1 MKERNELTDR
11 PFISIIVPIYNEE
24 RYIERCAK
32 ALVDQDYPR
41 DRFEILF
48 VDNNSSD
55 RSAEIARG
63 IEGIRVL
70 SESTQGDYAARN
82 RGIAEASGEIF
93 AFVDSDTAPLSDW
106 LEKIATTMAED
117 PQIGVIVGG
126 LRFDGSSLALQL
138 LAAYEE
144 DKAEYIFVSDDPMVY
159 FGYTCNLAARKTLF
173 DELGPFAPIQRNADV
188 VFVRSVVDTHSTDA
202 VVYRRD
208 VAVLRL
214 EIRSATDY
222 FHKQVIYGKD
232 FPRYKK
238 IAGARPLKM
247 SERLS
252 IFRRVVRK
260 RRYAP
265 VDALLLLATLTI
277 GALCYDVARLL
288 SKVEPWSDRD

>member
-1 MKERNELTDR
+1 MMERDEFVDR
-11 PFISIIVPIYNEE
+11 PYISVIVPIYNEE
-24 RYIERCAK
+24 RYIERCARS
-32 ALVDQDYPR
+32 LVSQDYPK
-41 DRFEILF
+41 DRFEVLF

-82 RGIAEASGEIF
+82 RGIAEARGEIF

-106 LEKIATTMAED
+106 LERIATAMRAD

-126 LRFDGSSLALQL
+126 LHFDGSSLALRM

-144 DKAEYIFVSDDPMVY
+144 DKAEYIFASRDPTVY
-159 FGYTCNLAARKTLF
+159 YGYTCNLAARKRLF

-188 VFVRSVVDTHSTDA
+188 VFVRDVVDSHSTDS

-214 EIRSATDY
+214 EIRSALDY
-222 FHKQVIYGKD
+222 FRKQAIYGRD
-232 FPRYKK
+232 FPRYEK
-238 IAGARPLKM
+238 IAATRPLRM
-247 SERLS
+247 SERFS

-260 RRYAP
+260 RQHAP
-265 VDALLLLATLTI
+265 LDALLLLATLGVAAI
-277 GALCYDVARLL
+277 CYDVARWL
-288 SKVEPWSDRD
+288 SKVEPGMDRG

>member
-1 MKERNELTDR
+1 MKELGELEDR
-11 PFISIIVPIYNEE
+11 PFISVIVPIYNEE
-24 RYIERCAK
+24 RYVERCAK
-32 ALVDQDYPR
+32 ALVGQDYPS
-41 DRFEILF
+41 DRFEVLF

-82 RGIAEASGEIF
+82 RGIAEARGEIF
-93 AFVDSDTAPLSDW
+93 AFADSDTAPLSDW
-106 LEKIATTMAED
+106 LERIATVMAED

-126 LRFDGSSLALQL
+126 LRFDGSSLALRM

-144 DKAEYIFVSDDPMVY
+144 DKAKYTFASDDPTVY
-159 FGYTCNLAARKTLF
+159 FGYTCNLAARRILF

-188 VFVRSVVDTHSTDA
+188 VFVRSVVDAHSTDA

-208 VAVLRL
+208 VAALRL
-214 EIRSATDY
+214 EIRSAIDY
-222 FHKQVIYGKD
+222 FRKQVIYGSD
-232 FPRYKK
+232 FRRYGK
-238 IAGARPLKM
+238 ITGTRPLRM
-247 SERLS
+247 SERFA
-252 IFRRVVRK
+252 IFRRVVRN

-265 VDALLLLATLTI
+265 VDALFLLAVLAV

-288 SKVEPWSDRD
+288 STVEPWSDRD

>member
-1 MKERNELTDR
+1 MKELRELADR

-32 ALVDQDYPR
+32 SLVEQDYPR
-41 DRFEILF
+41 ERFEVLF

-63 IEGIRVL
+63 IEGVRVL

-82 RGIAEASGEIF
+82 RGIAEARGEIL
-93 AFVDSDTAPLSDW
+93 AFVDSDTAPFSDW
-106 LEKIATTMAED
+106 LEKIASAMAAN

-126 LRFDGSSLALQL
+126 LRFDGSSLALRM

-144 DKAEYIFVSDDPMVY
+144 DKAEFTFASDDPTVY
-159 FGYTCNLAARKTLF
+159 FGYTCNLAARRTLF

-188 VFVRSVVDTHSTDA
+188 VFVRSVVDAHSTDA

-214 EIRSATDY
+214 EIRSAIDY
-222 FHKQVIYGKD
+222 FRKQMVYGRD
-232 FPRYKK
+232 FPRYGKV
-238 IAGARPLKM
+238 AGTRP
-247 SERLS
+247 S
-252 IFRRVVRK
+252 
-260 RRYAP
+260 P
-265 VDALLLLATLTI
+265 GLTC
-277 GALCYDVARLL
+277 ASA
-288 SKVEPWSDRD
+288 

>member
-1 MKERNELTDR
+1 MTERNELTDR
-11 PFISIIVPIYNEE
+11 PFISIIIPIYNEE

-32 ALVDQDYPR
+32 ALVEQDYPR

-82 RGIAEASGEIF
+82 RGIAEAKGEIF
-93 AFVDSDTAPLSDW
+93 AFVDSDTAPHSDW
-106 LEKIATTMAED
+106 LEKIASAMAED

-126 LRFDGSSLALQL
+126 LQFDGSSRALRM

-144 DKAEYIFVSDDPMVY
+144 DKANYTFASDDPTVY
-159 FGYTCNLAARKTLF
+159 FGYTCNLAARRTLF

-188 VFVRSVVDTHSTDA
+188 VFVRSVVDAHSTDA
-202 VVYRRD
+202 VVYRSD

-222 FHKQVIYGKD
+222 FRKQMIYGND

-238 IAGARPLKM
+238 ASGARALKT

-252 IFRRVVRK
+252 IFRRVVRD
-260 RRYAP
+260 RQYAP
-265 VDALLLLATLTI
+265 MDALFLLATLTI
-277 GALCYDVARLL
+277 GALCYDVARLR
-288 SKVEPWSDRD
+288 STVEPWSDRD